1 VSIKSEDFEEKPWI
15 FYFLAAGGR
24 SGHQELNK
32 NGLSGKTR
40 IFIAQIFVHFKF
52 DEKCGLIAPPR
63 TELIKKRSFFLK
75 YVVFPLECLPIFL
88 M

>member
-52 DEKCGLIAPPR
+52 DEKCGLANAM
-63 TELIKKRSFFLK
+63 TS
-75 YVVFPLECLPIFL
+75 
-88 M
+88 